1 MFKKE
6 IVLDGESITILI
18 NTELE
23 QEFLKEV
30 RFRLLDFLKRYLLN
44 DHITIDAKITKA
56 PTIQKLYTS
65 KEKYDFM
72 VSRNPALKKLK
83 DGLGLDFDY

>member
-6 IVLDGESITILI
+6 IAIEGESITILM

-23 QEFLKEV
+23 QEFLTEIK
-30 RFRLLDFLKRYLLN
+30 FRLLDYLKWYLHN

-56 PTIQKLYTS
+56 LTAQKLYTS

-83 DGLGLDFDY
+83 DDLGLDFDY